1 VYSIETMNR
10 KNYLLFILLI
20 CAQIYPA
27 DHRKVT
33 IMLDPAGD
41 ARETGR
47 IIEDSLERA
56 VTIQFAQQLRDVLTS
71 QLPNSTVIITRTP
84 GEELQPLQ
92 QANFA
97 NRLPVD
103 LYLNI
108 NMVHAP
114 HHKPTLQI
122 YQFSLGDTFVAPSQG
137 LAMIPYDR
145 AHQKSASQTTK
156 YGTRIISFLSNK
168 DHNKFFM
175 VEPLYQLPFAPL
187 MGIQAPALGLEM
199 SIPSK
204 TAWKEFVNPIAQS
217 IAFALEQ

>member
-1 VYSIETMNR
+1 MNR

-108 NMVHAP
+108 N
-114 HHKPTLQI
+114 
-122 YQFSLGDTFVAPSQG
+122 
-137 LAMIPYDR
+137 
-145 AHQKSASQTTK
+145 
-156 YGTRIISFLSNK
+156 
-168 DHNKFFM
+168 
-175 VEPLYQLPFAPL
+175 
-187 MGIQAPALGLEM
+187 
-199 SIPSK
+199 
-204 TAWKEFVNPIAQS
+204 
-217 IAFALEQ
+217 